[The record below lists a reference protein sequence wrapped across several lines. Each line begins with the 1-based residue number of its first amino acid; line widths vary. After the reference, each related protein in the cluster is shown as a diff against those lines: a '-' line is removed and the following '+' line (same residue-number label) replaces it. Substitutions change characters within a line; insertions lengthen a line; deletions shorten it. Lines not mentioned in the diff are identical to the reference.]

1 MFHGE
6 NKGLKIQADGERKS
20 VPVDQDHDG
29 KSGASHSKP
38 QELKAHFVEIFELQE
53 YRETRRN
60 REAVVKKILATA
72 NGIGWGAALAGLM
85 TIPGVNVLVGSIAS
99 AIGISTAAT
108 LGGAAVAT
116 GASGG
121 VLGSFVNYSKIDEAN
136 EAERNQI
143 QVINEKLKHQRDLQ
157 EKMLG
162 NIKIALNFLDL
173 QMENLKASLKIE
185 MEEDDWKP
193 LPIEDKFRK
202 INEAY
207 TLLGVNNEIKPNF
220 EQLVITILSV
230 KRTISL
236 LEIVHLYKPQE
247 LEESKRNSKVIQQLY
262 KEMKQQDAQDR
273 ELLSNQQITRDEFD
287 QRMLERNMKEF
298 VIRLGK
304 LPSNW
309 DDLTL
314 SDKWSEVEK
323 TNNARI
329 VREGRQQLDSL
340 AIEKQKIEEE
350 NFKSL
355 KVNYEIAKLKAVYQ
369 VPLKTITGSK
379 SLQKPGLLKQD
390 VRQALK
396 QQSGIQPKHKKKVI
410 EPVKPMTFGQYLKD
424 KASRVGRKLYSA
436 GSGVGIA
443 IGVGAILAA
452 IFIAS
457 NPAGWVTGAV
467 LGGMLLGAI
476 VLGGIAMYVD
486 HRANRSQEK
495 SMAKL
500 GRLEKEV
507 DDCTH
512 DQEVGHTYMVK
523 HLQSVELGEA
533 YELKIGGLRAE
544 LKKNT
549 EELEELKKAFAEQ
562 LKIIE
567 QQNQVISE
575 QAETIKDQSK
585 SIEQKD
591 KSIEEKDKKIHE
603 QEEQARMMQE
613 RIKELEEQVAQKK
626 RAYEQLMKL
635 GNPHGNGKKEVSH
648 RPLHRSASFS
658 GKRVGHEKVEKEES
672 HGRLHRSASF
682 SEKRVGHEK
691 VEKEESHGRL
701 HRSASF
707 SGREGQH
714 GKHTHKPL
722 QRRHSISGL
731 GEQGLFHGRREP
743 VNDKKTGSSDHRVAP
758 NNGEKKV

>member
-173 QMENLKASLKIE
+173 QMENLKASLEIE
-185 MEEDDWKP
+185 MEEDDWKR
-193 LPIEDKFRK
+193 LSIEDKFRA

-207 TLLGVNNEIKPNF
+207 TLLGVDNDNF

-507 DDCTH
+507 NDCTH

-533 YELKIGGLRAE
+533 YKLKIGGLRAE

-549 EELEELKKAFAEQ
+549 EELEELKKVFAE
-562 LKIIE
+562 
-567 QQNQVISE
+567 
-575 QAETIKDQSK
+575 
-585 SIEQKD
+585 
-591 KSIEEKDKKIHE
+591 
-603 QEEQARMMQE
+603 
-613 RIKELEEQVAQKK
+613 
-626 RAYEQLMKL
+626 
-635 GNPHGNGKKEVSH
+635 
-648 RPLHRSASFS
+648 
-658 GKRVGHEKVEKEES
+658 
-672 HGRLHRSASF
+672 
-682 SEKRVGHEK
+682 
-691 VEKEESHGRL
+691 
-701 HRSASF
+701 
-707 SGREGQH
+707 
-714 GKHTHKPL
+714 
-722 QRRHSISGL
+722 
-731 GEQGLFHGRREP
+731 
-743 VNDKKTGSSDHRVAP
+743 
-758 NNGEKKV
+758 